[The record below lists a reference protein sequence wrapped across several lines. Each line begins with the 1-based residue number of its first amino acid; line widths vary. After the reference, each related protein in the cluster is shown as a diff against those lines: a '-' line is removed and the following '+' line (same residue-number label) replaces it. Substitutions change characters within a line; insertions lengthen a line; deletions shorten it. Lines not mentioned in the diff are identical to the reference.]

1 MNDIL
6 IGNKDSNILKFTSYS
21 NIFEI
26 DLDTVDYINFNVIG
40 SHSYNI
46 VEPPMEIEI
55 NFKFYGS
62 LNLSV
67 AKEELI
73 KIKEQVIEYYQ
84 DKGEM
89 V

>member
-21 NIFEI
+21 NKFEI

-40 SHSYNI
+40 NHSCNI
-46 VEPPMEIEI
+46 VEVPSEIVI

-62 LNLSV
+62 LNLSIN
-67 AKEELI
+67 KEELI
-73 KIKEQVIEYYQ
+73 KVREQIIKYYQ
-84 DKGEM
+84 NKGGN
-89 V
+89 